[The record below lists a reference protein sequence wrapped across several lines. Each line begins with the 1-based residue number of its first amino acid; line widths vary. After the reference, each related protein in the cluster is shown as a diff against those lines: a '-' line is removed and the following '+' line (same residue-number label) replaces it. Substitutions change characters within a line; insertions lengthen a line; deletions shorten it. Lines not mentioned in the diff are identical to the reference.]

1 MSKLFIDTLVKG
13 DTILYWDSKTRTE
26 KKGAYVSHRSLD
38 QNRYSITII
47 KDDGTPTIYKTSRWM
62 PKTTEPKPF
71 QQENP

>member
-13 DTILYWDSKTRTE
+13 DTILYWDNKTRTE

-62 PKTTEPKPF
+62 PKATEPKPL
-71 QQENP
+71 Q